1 MRGHRT
7 SLTVTWQGMC
17 EEGRGEGRVG
27 LKRCCRI
34 SKQRAGKPLKGDYL
48 QEQETQITV
57 CAKCVFV

>member
-7 SLTVTWQGMC
+7 SLTVTCQGMC

-34 SKQRAGKPLKGDYL
+34 SKQRAGKPLKGDISAGTGNSNHSL
-48 QEQETQITV
+48 
-57 CAKCVFV
+57 C